1 MYTYLYLTDK
11 FKMVKWLLH
20 LLYLELE
27 MFFDSYGYD
36 IQNNYHELITE
47 FIIFGLLIIVEFG
60 SVDVCIGRCT
70 Y

>member
-1 MYTYLYLTDK
+1 
-11 FKMVKWLLH
+11 MVQRLLH
-20 LLYLELE
+20 LLYLV
-27 MFFDSYGYD
+27 FFDSYGYD
-36 IQNNYHELITE
+36 IQNHELITE